1 MSNIYGGYGPGMPG
15 SVQGAQGSGDNIH
28 ETVGAYA
35 LGILDDA
42 EATQFEMHL
51 ATCEWCG
58 QQLDELAGMEPM
70 LAALA
75 DLPAAQGTPA
85 IGESLSVKPT
95 TGLADRLVGEVV
107 QHRAKKSRRN
117 FFMLAA
123 GVALI
128 VGGPTAVFATT
139 GGGDDEPQN
148 RTVVASPAKDA
159 FMGMK
164 ASDKVSSTDASTQV
178 TATVGMET
186 KAWGTHAVL
195 ELKNVKGPEKCSL
208 IAVGK
213 NGERETVTSW
223 SVPKWGYGI
232 KNATTE
238 QAKNPLYVHGGAA
251 FTPDEIDHFEILT
264 FSGKKLV
271 SVKA

>member
-42 EATQFEMHL
+42 EATQFEAHL
-51 ATCEWCG
+51 ATCEWCA

-75 DLPAAQGTPA
+75 DLPASQGTLA
-85 IGESLSVKPT
+85 IGESLVAKPSSR
-95 TGLADRLVGEVV
+95 LADRLVGEVV
-107 QHRAKKSRRN
+107 EHRAKRKRRN

-123 GVALI
+123 GVVLI

-139 GGGDDEPQN
+139 SGGDSGGGGRD
-148 RTVVASPAKDA
+148 VASPARDT
-159 FMGMK
+159 FTTL
-164 ASDKVSSTDASTQV
+164 SDKVEATDKSTKIS
-178 TATVGMET
+178 ATVAVAS
-186 KAWGTHAVL
+186 KAWGTQTVL
-195 ELKNVKGPEKCSL
+195 QLSNVKGPERCSL

-213 NGERETVTSW
+213 NGQRETATTW
-223 SVPKWGYGI
+223 AVPDWGYGI
-232 KNATTE
+232 KDAKTE
-238 QAKNPLYVHGGAA
+238 QAKEPLYTHGGVAMA
-251 FTPDEIDHFEILT
+251 PNEIDHFEVMT
-264 FSGKKLV
+264 FEGKKLV
-271 SVKA
+271 EVQMGT

>member
-85 IGESLSVKPT
+85 IGESLSAKPT

-107 QHRAKKSRRN
+107 QHRAKKTRRN

-139 GGGDDEPQN
+139 GGGDASDKPP
-148 RTVVASPAKDA
+148 TAASPAKDA
-159 FMGMK
+159 FIKMSAGRRSRGPTRPPRS
-164 ASDKVSSTDASTQV
+164 APRS
-178 TATVGMET
+178 
-186 KAWGTHAVL
+186 AWSPRPGART
-195 ELKNVKGPEKCSL
+195 
-208 IAVGK
+208 
-213 NGERETVTSW
+213 RSW
-223 SVPKWGYGI
+223 S
-232 KNATTE
+232 
-238 QAKNPLYVHGGAA
+238 
-251 FTPDEIDHFEILT
+251 
-264 FSGKKLV
+264 
-271 SVKA
+271 

>member
-139 GGGDDEPQN
+139 GGGDDG
-148 RTVVASPAKDA
+148 AKDA
-159 FMGMK
+159 ETLSTAQQSFTHMG
-164 ASDKVSSTDASTQV
+164 ANEKVSSTDASTQV

>member
-85 IGESLSVKPT
+85 IGESLSAKPS

-107 QHRAKKSRRN
+107 QQLVDSEV
-117 FFMLAA
+117 A
-123 GVALI
+123 GVMFTRN
-128 VGGPTAVFATT
+128 PMT
-139 GGGDDEPQN
+139 GANERVIEASWGLGEA
-148 RTVVASPAKDA
+148 VVAGIVTPDHWE
-159 FMGMK
+159 MDVTG
-164 ASDKVSSTDASTQV
+164 QV
-178 TATVGMET
+178 TSFIAGEKDIAIRRTDTGTVEVPVDDDLVDVACLNGSQLRELNEL
-186 KAWGTHAVL
+186 ALACDAAYGTTAHDIEFAF
-195 ELKNVKGPEKCSL
+195 
-208 IAVGK
+208 A
-213 NGERETVTSW
+213 
-223 SVPKWGYGI
+223 
-232 KNATTE
+232 
-238 QAKNPLYVHGGAA
+238 GGQL
-251 FTPDEIDHFEILT
+251 FLLQRRPIT
-264 FSGKKLV
+264 GV
-271 SVKA
+271 